1 VVKVATTKGK
11 ENLIDL
17 NSKELPKLELEYPCN
32 WCYKVIAHG
41 VEDINEAVKEVIL
54 EKPHTLVH
62 SNKSKGGKFVSMNL
76 DLLVDSEDERD
87 FIFRALKAHQNIK
100 MVL

>member
-1 VVKVATTKGK
+1 VATTKDK
-11 ENLIDL
+11 KNLLEL
-17 NSKELPKLELEYPCN
+17 NSQELPKLELEYPCN

-41 VEDINEAVKEVIL
+41 VEDVQEAIKEVIL
-54 EKPHTLVH
+54 EKPHSLAH

-76 DLLVDSEDERD
+76 DLIVDNEDERD